1 MPTSPAAEEHVRAA
15 RAKAAYLRPYF
26 AHALYAL
33 IPVQADRCPTMSVD
47 KFGRLYFNPEW
58 VLACDVDEIATV
70 CLHEIGH
77 VLRRHHE
84 RAQNLGVTEATH
96 KIVNVAMDC
105 FPAGTML
112 ADGLPIE
119 ASRSRTLG
127 GNGGD
132 TACQNLVREWDGEIV
147 TLRGAGIEIAS
158 TPEHPFWIYPRR
170 HKVGLTPV
178 KLKDPAWI
186 KASDVRVGDF
196 MLVPNVGGD
205 VVDTVVN
212 MSAFGGNENRS
223 PLKNGFP
230 LNEQTAW
237 LLGLYTAEGSGI
249 DYAQLSLGCTD
260 EERALADRAATI
272 ARSLGYEGKCDAIYS
287 SPTVQNGIRVILGGP
302 VLARALKAWCG
313 DGAHNK
319 RCPEFILRHAD
330 TRLVRAYLD
339 GLWAGDGTAGGGRR
353 AANHVAV
360 HTSSRGLAAQVR
372 LLLARLGLG
381 FWGTTII
388 QKDRKIRDRLI
399 RGGMPLYQVGWT
411 WEPRTGA
418 RTLNGKAVTSWSRS
432 WRRCDE
438 GILIP
443 VREVARGHYTG
454 PVYNL
459 SCDASH
465 TFIAEGVKVH
475 NCELNDDIADE
486 VKKRKD
492 LKPLPGN
499 CMYPS
504 TFGFEDGKLW
514 EVYYAL
520 LMDEAE
526 KHASKTGD
534 DNNDDDEPSDDL
546 DKNKRCG
553 GKSSKSSGRGGNDRT
568 TKNRKHKCGSG
579 ATGVPQV
586 WEEPSPSK
594 GGREGIEESDWRDI
608 ERRVASA
615 IREEHQKNRGTVP
628 GTWVEWSNAI
638 LRPQHIPWDQELA
651 GACRVAIND
660 VAGKVIH
667 NYKRPSRRQ
676 QATPDVVFPAMR
688 RPVPSVAFVGDTSGS
703 MSENALA
710 LVRGVVEDVCL
721 ALGASLAFIATD
733 AAAHGVQRAH
743 NGRSIE
749 MRGRGGTDMRVG
761 IASALEDVTPKPDVI
776 IVASDCETPWPDE
789 EPNARVIICA
799 VEAHENAIKACPEW
813 ARVIVVETET

>member
-1 MPTSPAAEEHVRAA
+1 MAKNIAAEEHVRAG
-15 RAKAAYLRPYF
+15 RAKAAFLRSYF

-33 IPVQADRCPTMSVD
+33 IPVESASCPTMSVD
-47 KFGRLYFNPEW
+47 KFGRMYFNPTW
-58 VLACDVDEIATV
+58 VLSCSVDEIATV

-84 RAQNLGVTEATH
+84 RAAGLGVTEATH
-96 KIVNVAMDC
+96 MIANIAMDC

-119 ASRSRTLG
+119 AARSRTLG

-132 TACQNLVREWDGEIV
+132 TACHNLVREWDGETV
-147 TLRGAGIEIAS
+147 TLRGAGIEITS

-178 KLKDPAWI
+178 KIKDPTWI
-186 KASDVRVGDF
+186 KAGEVRVGDF

-205 VVDTVVN
+205 IADTSVD

-223 PLKNGFP
+223 SLKNGFP

-237 LLGLYTAEGSGI
+237 LLGLHTAEGSGS

-260 EERALADRAATI
+260 KERALADRAATI
-272 ARSLGYEGKCDAIYS
+272 ARSLGYEGTCDPAYS
-287 SPTVQNGIRVILGGP
+287 GGTKIQNGIRVNLGGP
-302 VLARALKAWCG
+302 VLARALKSWCG

-353 AANHVAV
+353 SANHVAI

-388 QKDRKIRDRLI
+388 QKDRKIQGRFI
-399 RGGMPLYQVGWT
+399 HGGMPLYQVGWT
-411 WEPRTGA
+411 WEPRTGT
-418 RTLNGKAVTSWSRS
+418 RSLNGKTVTSWSRS

-443 VREVARGHYTG
+443 IREVARGHHTG
-454 PVYNL
+454 PIYNL

-486 VKKRKD
+486 VRTRRD
-492 LKPLPGN
+492 LAPLPGD

-514 EVYYAL
+514 EVYYAQL
-520 LMDEAE
+520 LDEPE
-526 KHASKTGD
+526 KHARKIGGD
-534 DNNDDDEPSDDL
+534 SGDGNENG
-546 DKNKRCG
+546 G
-553 GKSSKSSGRGGNDRT
+553 GKSRGGGDAV
-568 TKNRKHKCGSG
+568 KHRKHKCGSG
-579 ATGVPQV
+579 ATGVPQP

-594 GGREGIEESDWRDI
+594 GGREGIEEADWKDI
-608 ERRVASA
+608 EGRVARA
-615 IREEHQKNRGTVP
+615 IREEAQKSRGTVP
-628 GTWVEWSNAI
+628 GAWVEWADAI
-638 LRPQHIPWDQELA
+638 LRPQPIPWDQELA

-733 AAAHGVQRAH
+733 AAAHEVQRATS
-743 NGRSIE
+743 GRTVE

-761 IASALEDVTPKPDVI
+761 IASALEDVMPRPDVI

-799 VEAHENAIKACPEW
+799 IEAREGTVQHCPEW
-813 ARVIVVETET
+813 ARVIMVEEES